1 MSDQVSV
8 RLAVVGGSQFRSELR
23 TAGSDGARSMQMIA
37 AGGRNLSPVFQQ
49 VGREAAMMFG
59 AVAGG
64 APATATLVSGLGRAA
79 MAGAAFGGPVGII
92 AAGMATLVP
101 LLFSGGKGAAEMAA
115 GMKQAEGSIG
125 AVNGAVSALE
135 AVQRTYVDTINS
147 QGGASSEAARLV
159 IANSQA
165 EFDARKQLLALEL
178 ELLKTRGRTQAAEL
192 RENEGK
198 FRKDYQKALG
208 VAEEVGSGPSG
219 YTGDAAAEAAYRLAG
234 VRRPD
239 GQAQQVLDEAMR
251 QNKERLLDM
260 RRLRAEATLTGL
272 AISKTEEAMATTF
285 KDITTGDPGK
295 PNATG
300 GGKGGGGGGS
310 AVNKA
315 VEEGKKIFDET
326 RTAAERYAAQMAKL
340 NELMA
345 QGAIDQETY
354 NRKAATLRSEFESAN
369 KFAQGVAGQIK
380 GSMTALFDSIVE
392 GGGKAG
398 EVIEGL
404 GKKLLS
410 MALQESSFRLL
421 SRLLPGTF
429 GAEGFIPL
437 LANANGNAFGG
448 GRVIPFAAGGVVS
461 SPTMFPMRGGTGLMG
476 EAGPEAIMPLTRIG
490 GKLGVRAAGGGGG
503 GAGTVVNVINN
514 SGQPVREER
523 ERGPN
528 GEEMVR
534 VVVGD
539 QLAKGRHDG
548 SMGRFGARPQKV
560 RRG

>member
-8 RLAVVGGSQFRSELR
+8 RLAVVGGSQFRNEMKQ
-23 TAGSDGARSMQMIA
+23 AGADGARSMQQIGTASRGVSPAFQEVALQASSMFGTMAGGSSAVGGLA
-37 AGGRNLSPVFQQ
+37 AGLS
-49 VGREAAMMFG
+49 
-59 AVAGG
+59 
-64 APATATLVSGLGRAA
+64 RAA
-79 MAGAAFGGPVGII
+79 MAGGAFGI
-92 AAGMATLVP
+92 AGGVVLTVLGTMVTMLGE
-101 LLFSGGKGAAEMAA
+101 GGKTAAEMAKE
-115 GMKQAEGSIG
+115 MTNLEGSAG
-125 AVNGAVSALE
+125 TVSGAVSALE
-135 AVQRTYVDTINS
+135 AVQRQYTEAIKAS
-147 QGGASSEAARLV
+147 GGASGASAAAV
-159 IANSQA
+159 VANSKA
-165 EFDARKQLLALEL
+165 EFDARKQVLGAEL
-178 ELLKTRGRTQAAEL
+178 ELLEVRGRRQALEL
-192 RENEGK
+192 RDLEGK
-198 FRKDYQKALG
+198 FSQERQKLTKGIGPDYSAY
-208 VAEEVGSGPSG
+208 SGDEAG
-219 YTGDAAAEAAYRLAG
+219 EAAYRLAG
-234 VRRPD
+234 VQRPRGD
-239 GQAQQVLDEAMR
+239 AQRQVDDFLEANELTTIAMR
-251 QNKERLLDM
+251 RM
-260 RRLRAEATLTGL
+260 RAEATLTNL
-272 AISKTEEAMATTF
+272 AIKGTQEAMSTTF
-285 KDITTGDPGK
+285 KDITTGAAGKDPAKTKGG
-295 PNATG
+295 A
-300 GGKGGGGGGS
+300 GGK

-340 NELMA
+340 NELLA
-345 QGAIDQETY
+345 KGAIDQETY
-354 NRKAATLRSEFESAN
+354 NRKAATLRSEFDSAN
-369 KFAQGVAGQIK
+369 KFAQSVASQVK
-380 GSMTALFDSIVE
+380 GSMASLFDAIIE

-410 MALQESSFRLL
+410 MALQESTFRLL
-421 SRLLPGTF
+421 SRLMPSTF

-503 GAGTVVNVINN
+503 GGGTVVQVNN
-514 SGQPVREER
+514 FSGQPAREER

-528 GEEMVR
+528 GEEVVR
-534 VVVGD
+534 VIVGD

>member
-8 RLAVVGGSQFRSELR
+8 RLAVVGGSQFRNEMKQ
-23 TAGSDGARSMQMIA
+23 AGADGARSMQQIGSASKGVSPAFQEVALQASGMFGTM
-37 AGGRNLSPVFQQ
+37 AGGSPALASLAGGLS
-49 VGREAAMMFG
+49 RAAI
-59 AVAGG
+59 AGG
-64 APATATLVSGLGRAA
+64 AFGIAGGVVLTVLGTMVTVLGEGGKSAAA
-79 MAGAAFGGPVGII
+79 MA
-92 AAGMATLVP
+92 
-101 LLFSGGKGAAEMAA
+101 AEMTNL
-115 GMKQAEGSIG
+115 EGSAG
-125 AVNGAVSALE
+125 SVNGAVSALE
-135 AVQRTYVDTINS
+135 AVQRQYTEAIKAS
-147 QGGASSEAARLV
+147 GGASGASAAAV
-159 IANSQA
+159 VANSKA
-165 EFDARKQLLALEL
+165 EFDARKQVLAVEL
-178 ELLKTRGRTQAAEL
+178 ELLRIRGAEQAADL
-192 RENEGK
+192 RNLEDQFRREG
-198 FRKDYQKALG
+198 QNAI
-208 VAEEVGSGPSG
+208 ESGRNLSA
-219 YTGDAAAEAAYRLAG
+219 YTGDEAAEAAFRQAG
-234 VRRPD
+234 VQRPR
-239 GQAQQVLDEAMR
+239 GEAERQVDDFLKRNEQTTLAMR
-251 QNKERLLDM
+251 K
-260 RRLRAEATLTGL
+260 LRAEAVLTNLTIKG
-272 AISKTEEAMATTF
+272 TEEALATTF
-285 KDITTGDPGK
+285 ADITTGAAGKDPAKTKGG
-295 PNATG
+295 A
-300 GGKGGGGGGS
+300 GGK

-340 NELMA
+340 NELLA
-345 QGAIDQETY
+345 KGAIDQETY
-354 NRKAATLRSEFESAN
+354 NRKAATLRAEFDSAN
-369 KFAQGVAGQIK
+369 KFAQSVASQVK
-380 GSMTALFDSIVE
+380 GSMASLFDAIIE

-410 MALQESSFRLL
+410 MALQESTFRLL
-421 SRLLPGTF
+421 SRLMPSTF

-503 GAGTVVNVINN
+503 GGTVVQVNN
-514 SGQPVREER
+514 FSGQPAREER

-528 GEEMVR
+528 GEEVVR
-534 VVVGD
+534 VIVGD